1 MTRFDYLSISCTC
14 VAHACSSNFHSF
26 SGLTWA
32 GLAGIL
38 FPIPIMLLVPFRQ
51 WVLPRLFREQHL
63 RELDKTE
70 EEELDALDPR
80 EAGVLDLEHQE
91 LEEEDDDLEHQ
102 MHRFRVVH
110 HLRRR

>member
-1 MTRFDYLSISCTC
+1 
-14 VAHACSSNFHSF
+14 
-26 SGLTWA
+26 
-32 GLAGIL
+32 
-38 FPIPIMLLVPFRQ
+38 MLLVPFRQ
-51 WVLPRLFREQHL
+51 WVLPRLFREQPL

>member
-1 MTRFDYLSISCTC
+1 
-14 VAHACSSNFHSF
+14 
-26 SGLTWA
+26 
-32 GLAGIL
+32 
-38 FPIPIMLLVPFRQ
+38 MLLVPFRQ

-91 LEEEDDDLEHQ
+91 LELEEEDDLEHQ

-110 HLRRR
+110 RLRRR

>member
-1 MTRFDYLSISCTC
+1 
-14 VAHACSSNFHSF
+14 
-26 SGLTWA
+26 
-32 GLAGIL
+32 
-38 FPIPIMLLVPFRQ
+38 MLLVPFRQ

-63 RELDKTE
+63 RETE

-91 LEEEDDDLEHQ
+91 LELEEEDDDLEHQ

-110 HLRRR
+110 RLRRR

>member
-1 MTRFDYLSISCTC
+1 LKEGQRL
-14 VAHACSSNFHSF
+14 
-26 SGLTWA
+26 G
-32 GLAGIL
+32 
-38 FPIPIMLLVPFRQ
+38 P
-51 WVLPRLFREQHL
+51 PRLFREQHL

-91 LEEEDDDLEHQ
+91 LELEEEDDDLEHQ

>member
-1 MTRFDYLSISCTC
+1 
-14 VAHACSSNFHSF
+14 
-26 SGLTWA
+26 
-32 GLAGIL
+32 
-38 FPIPIMLLVPFRQ
+38 MLLVPFRQ

-80 EAGVLDLEHQE
+80 EAGVLDFEHQE
-91 LEEEDDDLEHQ
+91 LEEEDDHLEHQ

-110 HLRRR
+110 RLRRRSFSTGRDSP

>member
-1 MTRFDYLSISCTC
+1 
-14 VAHACSSNFHSF
+14 
-26 SGLTWA
+26 
-32 GLAGIL
+32 
-38 FPIPIMLLVPFRQ
+38 MLLVPFRQ
-51 WVLPRLFREQHL
+51 WVLPRLFRDQHL

-91 LEEEDDDLEHQ
+91 LEEDDDDLEHQ

>member
-1 MTRFDYLSISCTC
+1 
-14 VAHACSSNFHSF
+14 
-26 SGLTWA
+26 
-32 GLAGIL
+32 
-38 FPIPIMLLVPFRQ
+38 MLLVPFRQ

-80 EAGVLDLEHQE
+80 EAGVLDFEHQE
-91 LEEEDDDLEHQ
+91 LEEEEDDLEHQ

-110 HLRRR
+110 RLRRR

>member
-1 MTRFDYLSISCTC
+1 
-14 VAHACSSNFHSF
+14 
-26 SGLTWA
+26 
-32 GLAGIL
+32 
-38 FPIPIMLLVPFRQ
+38 MLLVPFRQ

-80 EAGVLDLEHQE
+80 EAGVLDFEHQE
-91 LEEEDDDLEHQ
+91 LEEEDDHLEHQ

-110 HLRRR
+110 RLRRR

>member
-1 MTRFDYLSISCTC
+1 MKEGQRLGPS
-14 VAHACSSNFHSF
+14 
-26 SGLTWA
+26 
-32 GLAGIL
+32 
-38 FPIPIMLLVPFRQ
+38 
-51 WVLPRLFREQHL
+51 RLFREQHL

-91 LEEEDDDLEHQ
+91 LEDLEHQELEDLEHQ

-110 HLRRR
+110 HLRRRAAGA